1 MDFFVVGDERMV
13 LGFGL
18 VGISGKV
25 VDNSQDALDA
35 VNQAVAEK
43 IRIILIDDRL
53 TQPIQD
59 QLQEIIFK
67 MDFPLVIEIPS
78 TDGVREGKQSIR
90 ELLKSSVG
98 ISV

>member
-18 VGISGKV
+18 VGIPGKV
-25 VDNSQDALDA
+25 VNDSQTALDA
-35 VNQAVAEK
+35 VSQAVTEK

-53 TQPIQD
+53 TQPIQAE
-59 QLQEIIFK
+59 LQEIIFK

-78 TDGVREGKQSIR
+78 TEGVREGKQSIR